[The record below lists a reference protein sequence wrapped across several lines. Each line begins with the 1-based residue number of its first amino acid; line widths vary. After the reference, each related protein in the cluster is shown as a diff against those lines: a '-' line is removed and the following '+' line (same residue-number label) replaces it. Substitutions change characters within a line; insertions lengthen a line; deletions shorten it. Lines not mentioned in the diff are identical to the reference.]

1 MKTGTTLMNSF
12 SFMGLLKTVK
22 CIWDTWTILLKI
34 SLSPRAVAF
43 PKLLRSSAH
52 AGFSTIFSS
61 VWKTV
66 HTEHFLSYIRKI
78 LLSKN
83 NLSDKARS
91 AHCATYRGM
100 LNMYK
105 FMCFFFPMT
114 VFSRSLAVEEM
125 EENISR
131 QSLDKPT
138 ISIMF
143 HFLHENQQISELYFH
158 R

>member
-83 NLSDKARS
+83 NLRDNARS

-100 LNMYK
+100 LKMYK
-105 FMCFFFPMT
+105 FMCFFSPH
-114 VFSRSLAVEEM
+114 
-125 EENISR
+125 
-131 QSLDKPT
+131 D
-138 ISIMF
+138 SIF
-143 HFLHENQQISELYFH
+143 QISGSWRNGGKYFKAVTW
-158 R
+158 